1 MPFHNCIAP
10 FEFVAGCLRPIP
22 RGCWIRSLMCVRDLC
37 VFVAYQLLSPS
48 APADS

>member
-22 RGCWIRSLMCVRDLC
+22 RGMLDS
-37 VFVAYQLLSPS
+37 VAYVCS
-48 APADS
+48 